1 MVNGDA
7 GSISYV
13 DGQRVHRK
21 SILKINFGENPE
33 NKIEGNPILKFAMV
47 YYRLKKKKKLSKKFR
62 KIHRKNC
69 KIRRKKFVKFV
80 EKKIVNFVK
89 KKS

>member
-1 MVNGDA
+1 MQMVNGDA

-33 NKIEGNPILKFAMV
+33 NKIEGTPILKFAMIK
-47 YYRLKKKKKLSKKFR
+47 RL
-62 KIHRKNC
+62 
-69 KIRRKKFVKFV
+69 
-80 EKKIVNFVK
+80 
-89 KKS
+89 

>member
-1 MVNGDA
+1 MQMVNGDA

-47 YYRLKKKKKLSKKFR
+47 DYRLKKKKKK
-62 KIHRKNC
+62 
-69 KIRRKKFVKFV
+69 
-80 EKKIVNFVK
+80 KKIVEKISKNSSK
-89 KKS
+89 KL

>member
-1 MVNGDA
+1 MQMVKGDA

-33 NKIEGNPILKFAMV
+33 NKIEGTPILKFAMV
-47 YYRLKKKKKLSKKFR
+47 DYRLKKLIK
-62 KIHRKNC
+62 
-69 KIRRKKFVKFV
+69 KFV
-80 EKKIVNFVK
+80 EKISKNSSK
-89 KKS
+89 KL